1 MEFLP
6 RAYQQQ
12 AIDRMLATP
21 YQLLALR
28 MGAGKTVVSLTV
40 IDKLKCKTLVVAP
53 LRVSE
58 LVWAAEAAK
67 WYHTSHLVVSKVLG
81 PISQR
86 LEALE
91 READV
96 YIVNRENFP
105 WLVERR
111 SFQRYQSAP
120 RGKFEKCSWNANCL
134 SNLTQT

>member
-1 MEFLP
+1 MTILESRLEK
-6 RAYQQQ
+6 RLR
-12 AIDRMLATP
+12 DRVKKAGG
-21 YQLLALR
+21 LALR

-40 IDKLKCKTLVVAP
+40 IDKLECKTLVVAP

-58 LVWAAEAAK
+58 LVWAAEASK

-81 PISQR
+81 PVSQR

-105 WLVERR
+105 WLVEQR
-111 SFQRYQSAP
+111 SFQR
-120 RGKFEKCSWNANCL
+120 
-134 SNLTQT
+134 